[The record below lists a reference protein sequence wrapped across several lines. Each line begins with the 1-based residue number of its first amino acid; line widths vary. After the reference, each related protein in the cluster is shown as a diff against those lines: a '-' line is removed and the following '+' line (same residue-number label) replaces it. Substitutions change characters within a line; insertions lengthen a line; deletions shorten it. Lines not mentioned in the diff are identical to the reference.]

1 MGGDVGSKTLVDGNP
16 VTRGEIR
23 AQVGVPRDAYAAS
36 MDTGLS
42 AWSLIVCEVM
52 YVDWE
57 AQRVT
62 LRPQSGTREDKPFE
76 ATTPL
81 TFPGAGRRHF
91 LGAMPMVGDFCLVGW
106 VSGNSKGDAGSRL
119 PVILTWFPPPW
130 WMGRDWVPGS
140 DMAPG
145 EGLSTP
151 KERDKWSG
159 VMGRV
164 RFKLR
169 HMEPGHIVASSG
181 QGADLIL
188 DEGVTLANRRGNE
201 IRLRDQDQ
209 SFIVRSVNQF
219 HAMAGA
225 RVYGGP
231 IRREASLLP
240 TQMFSDGEWWD
251 QPNQYVGPLATPSG
265 FITPDVLDDAPWE
278 KNDMT
283 PGEIFQRESGTDEDG
298 ESEYEEAFGTTFP
311 GHVDPYT
318 FLTWGPFC
326 DDMGSLNKG
335 NHLHAGREVYGG
347 KVMYR
352 VGLRAASPGQ
362 PPTGVLNT
370 TAPGR
375 GKALDDKALCEYRIE
390 VTHDSNGVL
399 PVTEQ
404 TDGFDADRLPLSDA
418 DNAKSPNT
426 PFIEAVYGSVIGND
440 PFGDDK
446 LYGLPLVPV
455 VFEGSSASPSIVSGI
470 GKPVGDH
477 AASMFRMKSPT
488 GGGTTWWSVTKSG
501 VLKSFLGGAGDS
513 VEVSAAGKIR
523 IQSAGVE
530 LVGGGI
536 SMTGT
541 GSSSGSPWSVDMSA
555 PSGAIKIYAGGQTT
569 EGRVGRRSEGTSS
582 EADSPSLSLGAKE
595 NILIECDRKVS
606 IHAAELDLTRT
617 QKVTMGSLNSL
628 EFSSGDKLAQSAA
641 CHSVTTTKT
650 SVDTH
655 SGGNVMDGP
664 AKEVKIT
671 TNPGTTAVPFTVQM
685 DQSIQIGD
693 WNRNIDMGDN
703 TRVCKVGDQNL
714 HAWSGKVMMAS
725 LMGGNSVKVSTS
737 GMSTLLG
744 VGNASTT
751 AAIGSVSS
759 VGLTGV
765 SLLALGGPISI
776 RSTSAV
782 TISAP
787 GAAPGPVTTGGTRC
801 TITGIPYLAL
811 TNCQSGVLV
820 TP

>member
-1 MGGDVGSKTLVDGNP
+1 MGGSMGSKTIVDGSP

-23 AQVGVPRDAYAAS
+23 AQVGVPRDARDAS

-62 LRPQSGTREDKPFE
+62 LRPQSGTREEKPFE
-76 ATTPL
+76 AGTPL

-91 LGAMPMVGDFCLVGW
+91 FGAMPMVGDFCLVGW
-106 VSGNSKGDAGSRL
+106 VSGNSKGEAGSRL
-119 PVILTWFPPPW
+119 PVILNWFPPPW

-209 SFIVRSVNQF
+209 SLIVRSVNQF
-219 HAMAGA
+219 HAMSGA

-231 IRREASLLP
+231 VRREASLLP
-240 TQMFSDGEWWD
+240 TQMFSDGDWWD
-251 QPNQYVGPLATPSG
+251 QPNQYVGELMTPTG
-265 FITPDVLDDAPWE
+265 FLTPDVMNPSPWDRGE
-278 KNDMT
+278 MT
-283 PGEIFQRESGTDEDG
+283 PGEIFQREPGAEEDS
-298 ESEYEEAFGTTFP
+298 ESEFESSFKTTLA

-318 FLTWGPFC
+318 FLSWGPFC
-326 DDMGSLNKG
+326 DDMGSLNTGDPLQK
-335 NHLHAGREVYGG
+335 GREVYGG
-347 KVMYR
+347 KIMYR
-352 VGLRAASPGQ
+352 VGLRSAAPGE
-362 PPTGVLNT
+362 PPTGVVNN
-370 TAPGR
+370 TAPKGP
-375 GKALDDKALCEYRIE
+375 LDDKALCEYRIE
-390 VTHDSNGVL
+390 VSHDSNGIL

-418 DNAKSPNT
+418 DNAKSPNA

-440 PFGDDK
+440 PFGDNQ

-455 VFEGSSASPSIVSGI
+455 VFEGSSASPGIVSGL
-470 GKPVGDH
+470 GRPVGDH

-513 VEVSAAGKIR
+513 VEVSAVGKIR

-530 LVGGGI
+530 LIGGGI

-541 GSSSGSPWSVDMSA
+541 STGSASPWSVDLSA
-555 PSGAIKIYAGGQTT
+555 PNGAIKIYAGGQTS
-569 EGRVGRRSEGTSS
+569 EGRVGRRQEGTSS

-617 QKVTMGSLNSL
+617 QKVTMGSLSSL

-641 CHSVTTTKT
+641 AHSVTTTKT

-655 SGGNVMDGP
+655 SGGNPMDGP
-664 AKEVKIT
+664 CKEVKIT
-671 TNPGTTAVPFTVQM
+671 SNPGTGAVPFTVQC

-693 WNRNIDMGDN
+693 WKRTIDMGDN
-703 TRVCKVGDQNL
+703 TRVCKVGDQNIN
-714 HAWSGKVMMAS
+714 AWSGQVVMAS
-725 LMGGNSVKVSTS
+725 LMGGNSHKVGTS
-737 GMSTLLG
+737 GMSSLIG

-751 AAIGSVSS
+751 AALGSVSS
-759 VGLTGV
+759 VALTGI
-765 SLLALGGPISI
+765 SLLALGGPVSI

-787 GAAPGPVTTGGTRC
+787 GGAPGPVTTGGTRC
-801 TITGIPYLAL
+801 TITGVPYLAL
-811 TNCQSGVLV
+811 TNCQSGVLI